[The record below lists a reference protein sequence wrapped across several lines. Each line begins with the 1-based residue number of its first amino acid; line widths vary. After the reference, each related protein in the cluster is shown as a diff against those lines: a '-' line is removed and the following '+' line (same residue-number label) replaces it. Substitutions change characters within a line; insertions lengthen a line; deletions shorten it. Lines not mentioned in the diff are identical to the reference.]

1 MSTGDP
7 DAGGETPP
15 AADRPAASDPLARVV
30 FAALLGACFLAFF
43 LTQRLKHTPTVVQ
56 DIKLTPYFSPFPG
69 GHVKEE
75 SISFKLDRA
84 ERVTVEVEDSDEDV
98 VARLLVDHPVPRY
111 KQFSL
116 RWNGRRGSARVDR
129 VTHTSSGRTI
139 FVPGT
144 DGPIAA
150 PGEYRVRLTLDRQH
164 RVVHSTRSFTL
175 AGG

>member
-1 MSTGDP
+1 MSTGVAG
-7 DAGGETPP
+7 AGGSRTP
-15 AADRPAASDPLARVV
+15 AAEYPTRSDPLARIV

-56 DIKLTPYFSPFPG
+56 DIKLTPYFSPSPS
-69 GHVKEE
+69 GHLKEE

-84 ERVTVEVEDSDEDV
+84 ERVTVEIEDSSEDV
-98 VARLLVDHPVPRY
+98 VARLLVDYPVPRY

-116 RWNGRRGSARVDR
+116 RWNGRRGVARLTR

-139 FVPGT
+139 LEPAT
-144 DGPIAA
+144 KGPLAA
-150 PGEYRVRLTLDRQH
+150 PGEYKVRLTLDRQH

-175 AGG
+175 VGG